1 MNHPNWKCPKCGHLE
16 LEEGEIH
23 VAGGVLD
30 SLADTESR
38 KFLTV
43 TCKQCTYTELY
54 QAKSNPLVGIFDMF
68 VGDTFKV

>member
-16 LEEGEIH
+16 FEEGEIR

-38 KFLTV
+38 KFLSV